1 MTVKVIDTNV
11 LLDYPSFFTRQ
22 KDLSTIVIPY
32 GVIHELEKLKDS
44 QNREVAMSARHAA
57 TQIEKYRTEINFGD
71 LEFFESTRTVDN
83 EIIEIA
89 KADINNSIIIT
100 NDLCLSLKAN
110 IFGIKTGK
118 FSFNEIHS
126 GVVEFNGPM
135 EECDTLYGDL
145 MKGEIPRDLE
155 IYNNEFLVLKAEGVE
170 HSVFK
175 IKNGEPITINSKNYK
190 NFIKNSFCNTVKPKS
205 LEQLFYFDLLSDE
218 DITIISVSGGFGKG
232 KSFISLNYAL
242 QEYEKK
248 GKKII
253 YIPNNAYTENAME
266 LGFLPGDIISK
277 LIGQAGPLVDIVGI
291 DHINRLISEESLEIV
306 PISSVRG
313 RSFNNSTILINE
325 AQNITEEH
333 MKLLLGRCGE
343 GSKIIFDG
351 DIKQADS
358 QLFRNRSG
366 LKLLNQLSKSNEY
379 SKIFGKIQLKQ
390 GERSFTAT
398 AAEYLD
404 EI

>member
-1 MTVKVIDTNV
+1 MNKIIDTNV
-11 LLDYPSFFTRQ
+11 LLDYPNFFTRQ
-22 KDLSTIVIPY
+22 KNLETVIIPY
-32 GVIHELEKLKDS
+32 GVIHELEKLKNS
-44 QNREVAMSARHAA
+44 QNKEVCTAARRA
-57 TQIEKYRTEINFGD
+57 TVQIEKYKNKISFGD
-71 LEFFESTRTVDN
+71 FSFYEETNTVDN

-89 KADINNSIIIT
+89 KDDIKNSIIVT

-110 IFGIKTGK
+110 LFGIQTGK
-118 FSFNEIHS
+118 FTFNEIHS
-126 GVVEFNGPM
+126 GIVEFNDTM
-135 EECDTLYGDL
+135 ENCDTLYNDL
-145 MKGEIPRDLE
+145 INGKIPNDLE
-155 IYNNEFLVLKAEGVE
+155 IYNNEFLVLCVNDTE

-175 IKNGEPITINSKNYK
+175 IKNNKPQIINTNNYK
-190 NFIKNSFCNTVKPKS
+190 NIIKNSFCNTVKPKS
-205 LEQLFYFDLLSDE
+205 LEQLFYFDLLSDD

-232 KSFISLNYAL
+232 KSFVSLNYAL

-266 LGFLPGDIISK
+266 LGFLPGDVVSK

-291 DHINRLISEESLEIV
+291 DHINKLIAEEFLEIV

-313 RSFNNSTILINE
+313 RSFNNSIILINE

-366 LKLLNQLSKSNEY
+366 LKLLNQLSKSPEY